1 MGTTIR
7 ISAGARFWPVS
18 HNNEISKQSKRGMY
32 GHLEV
37 SQRNKKHWFPLQHD
51 IKWPMSPL
59 EFGTSWKEPQ
69 LQLVIAREVHQNP
82 EPQHFWQD
90 GLDPSQSQPCRSE
103 PETMF
108 NLIIFWGF
116 DGFAIYH
123 LEPTETEKI
132 LAGYHQDDWPWYE
145 TIEKQWKTYLPG
157 EGKGPLV
164 LPQAR
169 CQSPRRSVTAGV
181 SLLDS
186 TRWLSYWRLR
196 MGGSLGTWNL
206 SIYGFVWK

>member
-1 MGTTIR
+1 
-7 ISAGARFWPVS
+7 
-18 HNNEISKQSKRGMY
+18 
-32 GHLEV
+32 
-37 SQRNKKHWFPLQHD
+37 
-51 IKWPMSPL
+51 MSPL

-108 NLIIFWGF
+108 NLIIFWVF

-145 TIEKQWKTYLPG
+145 TIEKHICQVKEKGLLYFRKPDVNHQEGQW
-157 EGKGPLV
+157 
-164 LPQAR
+164 PQVM
-169 CQSPRRSVTAGV
+169 CC
-181 SLLDS
+181 
-186 TRWLSYWRLR
+186 
-196 MGGSLGTWNL
+196 
-206 SIYGFVWK
+206 